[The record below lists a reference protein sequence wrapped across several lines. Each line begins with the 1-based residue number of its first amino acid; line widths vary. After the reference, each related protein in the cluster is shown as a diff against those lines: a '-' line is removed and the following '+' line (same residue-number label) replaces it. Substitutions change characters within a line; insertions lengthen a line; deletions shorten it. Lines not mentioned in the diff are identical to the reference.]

1 MASIK
6 ININIDNAAFEDDF
20 EREMV
25 EIFQGLIKRLPLDD
39 SGIIR
44 DSNGN
49 KVGTYE
55 RE

>member
-1 MASIK
+1 MVSIIIK
-6 ININIDNAAFEDDF
+6 INIDNAAFEDDF
-20 EREMV
+20 EGEIT
-25 EIFQGLIKRLPLDD
+25 EIFQGLIRRLPLDD
-39 SGIIR
+39 GGIIR